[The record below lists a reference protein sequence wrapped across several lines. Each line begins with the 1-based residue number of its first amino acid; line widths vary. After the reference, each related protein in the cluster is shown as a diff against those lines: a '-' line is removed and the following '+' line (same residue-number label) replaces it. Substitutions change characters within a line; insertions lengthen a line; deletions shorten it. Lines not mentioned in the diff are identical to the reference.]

1 MRNHPWLRVA
11 LGALALLT
19 TLVVVAP
26 VEARSPVRKIEPR
39 RVVPYRVGGRFT
51 PNTDVLSV
59 SGYAAWMIDE
69 ALGLT
74 TPLPPLGAAFLRA
87 EREQG
92 INARFFVAHAMLESG
107 WGTSPI
113 AQYKRNLFGYN
124 AYDRDPWRYATRFP
138 SHAKGVA
145 AVSAILRDSYLTP
158 GGRWWYRFTTP
169 RAINRY
175 YASDPRWADKVA
187 TLANEIDRIV
197 VTLRERWVIF
207 RRPALA
213 EQPVTGAPAVLEIP
227 WRAKPGAQLPGA
239 LRFAVRWTPV
249 AVVETSAEVPPA
261 VPGAEWRFAPRT
273 DKPGD
278 AVRLE
283 LTAPSL
289 PGLWRLDVEARDSD
303 GQLLPAT
310 DRPPIP
316 SLEVRVLA
324 PGEIG
329 VALSVGD
336 DGGLAATVTIAGPGP
351 AADDADRDGPDAP
364 DRPADPGRP
373 AEPGEV
379 EVARAAAVPAAS
391 PAGADATGPNLA
403 GAALELWTLPLDPAL
418 GAYRQTLV
426 PLPKTLGPRTPWTV
440 SVGAPAVAAVVVAR
454 ITSFPGSGVS
464 AVPTAALSGRDADGR
479 LALTS
484 LAIASPRDDVLLGRE
499 PASARIAVAPVEAP
513 GSVRVAATGGAPA
526 PVIGVALAAIEEP
539 PGRPSLL
546 VRSLA
551 AEPQRPASPT
561 DSHVELPA
569 EPPTPALVDLSGLP
583 AGVRLVVA
591 ALVPADGGPADSSTI
606 RLAWIPVAAAAAAE
620 AGPS

>member
-113 AQYKRNLFGYN
+113 ARYKRNLFGYN

-249 AVVETSAEVPPA
+249 AVVEASAEVPPA

-278 AVRLE
+278 AVRLQ
-283 LTAPSL
+283 LTAPAL
-289 PGLWRLDVEARDSD
+289 PGLWRLDLEARDSD

-329 VALSVGD
+329 VALSVGE
-336 DGGLAATVTIAGPGP
+336 DGDLAVTVTIAGPGP

-364 DRPADPGRP
+364 DRPA
-373 AEPGEV
+373 EPGEV
-379 EVARAAAVPAAS
+379 DV
-391 PAGADATGPNLA
+391 AGAADEAAGTPADAGAAGPNLA
-403 GAALELWTLPLDPAL
+403 GAALEVWTLPLDPAL
-418 GAYRQTLV
+418 EAYRQAIVPFPDTLS
-426 PLPKTLGPRTPWTV
+426 PGTPWTV
-440 SVGAPAVAAVVVAR
+440 SVGASGVPAVVVAR
-454 ITSFPGSGVS
+454 ITNLPGAVVR
-464 AVPTAALSGRDADGR
+464 AVPTVALSGHDADGR
-479 LALTS
+479 LALTP
-484 LAIASPRDDVLLGRE
+484 LTIASPRDDVLMGRE
-499 PASARIAVAPVEAP
+499 PAGARIALVPVEAP
-513 GSVRVAATGGAPA
+513 GSVRVAARGGTPA
-526 PVIGVALAAIEEP
+526 PVIGVELAAIEEP

-551 AEPQRPASPT
+551 AEPLRLASPT

-583 AGVRLVVA
+583 AGVRLVMA
-591 ALVPADGGPADSSTI
+591 ALVPADGGPADPATI

>member
-69 ALGLT
+69 ALGGT

-207 RRPALA
+207 RRPALV
-213 EQPVTGAPAVLEIP
+213 EPPIVGAPTVVEIP
-227 WRAKPGAQLPGA
+227 WRAKPGAQLPAA

-249 AVVETSAEVPPA
+249 AVVEASAEVPPA

-273 DKPGD
+273 DQPGD
-278 AVRLE
+278 PVRLE
-283 LTAPSL
+283 LTAPAL

-303 GQLLPAT
+303 GQPLPAT

-329 VALSVGD
+329 VALSVGE
-336 DGGLAATVTIAGPGP
+336 DGDVAATVTIAGPGP
-351 AADDADRDGPDAP
+351 AADDPDRDGPDAP
-364 DRPADPGRP
+364 DRPA
-373 AEPGEV
+373 EPGEV
-379 EVARAAAVPAAS
+379 DVAGAAAPPAAT
-391 PAGADATGPNLA
+391 PAGTAATGPHVA
-403 GAALELWTLPLDPAL
+403 GATLEVWTLPLDPAL
-418 GAYRQTLV
+418 GAYRQAIVALPDTLS
-426 PLPKTLGPRTPWTV
+426 PGTPWTV
-440 SVGAPAVAAVVVAR
+440 SVGALAVPAVVVAR
-454 ITSFPGSGVS
+454 ITSVPGSVVR
-464 AVPTAALSGRDADGR
+464 AVPTVVLSGHDAGGR
-479 LALTS
+479 LALTP
-484 LAIASPRDDVLLGRE
+484 LAIASPRDEVLLGRE
-499 PASARIAVAPVEAP
+499 SAGARIALAPVEAP
-513 GSVRVAATGGAPA
+513 GSVRVAVTGGTPA
-526 PVIGVALAAIEEP
+526 PEIGVELAAIEEP

-551 AEPQRPASPT
+551 AEPRRPASPT

-583 AGVRLVVA
+583 AGARLMMA

-606 RLAWIPVAAAAAAE
+606 RLAWIQVAAAAAAE

>member
-1 MRNHPWLRVA
+1 MRNRPWLRVA

-26 VEARSPVRKIEPR
+26 VEARSPVRKVEPR

-113 AQYKRNLFGYN
+113 ARYKRNLFGYN

-213 EQPVTGAPAVLEIP
+213 EQPVTGAPTVVEIP
-227 WRAKPGAQLPGA
+227 WRAKPGTQLPAA
-239 LRFAVRWTPV
+239 LRFAVRWTPL
-249 AVVETSAEVPPA
+249 AVVEASAEVPLA

-273 DKPGD
+273 DEPGD
-278 AVRLE
+278 AVRLQ
-283 LTAPSL
+283 LAAPAL

-329 VALSVGD
+329 VALSVGE
-336 DGGLAATVTIAGPGP
+336 DGDIAATVTIAGPGP
-351 AADDADRDGPDAP
+351 AADDA
-364 DRPADPGRP
+364 ADPGPGPRP
-373 AEPGEV
+373 PRR
-379 EVARAAAVPAAS
+379 ARLDV
-391 PAGADATGPNLA
+391 A
-403 GAALELWTLPLDPAL
+403 GAAARRRRPRPTPTRRPESPARRGLALLDLQAL
-418 GAYRQTLV
+418 GRPGTLS
-426 PLPKTLGPRTPWTV
+426 PGTPWTV
-440 SVGAPAVAAVVVAR
+440 SAGAPAVPAVVVAR
-454 ITSFPGSGVS
+454 ITSLPGSVVR
-464 AVPTAALSGRDADGR
+464 AVPTVVLSGHDAGGR
-479 LALTS
+479 LALTP
-484 LAIASPRDDVLLGRE
+484 LAIASPRDEVLLGRE
-499 PASARIAVAPVEAP
+499 SAGARIALAPVEAP
-513 GSVRVAATGGAPA
+513 GSVRVAVTGGTPA
-526 PVIGVALAAIEEP
+526 PEIGVELAAIEEP

-551 AEPQRPASPT
+551 AEPLRPASPT
-561 DSHVELPA
+561 GSNVELPA

-583 AGVRLVVA
+583 AGVRLVMA

-606 RLAWIPVAAAAAAE
+606 RLAWIQVAAAAAAE